1 MAMDELIRAQGTDGH
16 CYVVRPIAWSLDL
29 VEKCWAHISNFRI
42 FSDEVP
48 KSAEGFLK
56 VVVGLGAIWFEI
68 FDEDVQDIVGLMY
81 LDNVG
86 QGADGTLA
94 MATWHAML
102 WDAKAGPRRPVLKA
116 AIKALFAKFGF
127 HRLQAEIPCNH
138 GGVIRAARKIGF
150 VPEGRLRQCRRYD
163 GVWYDAIVLGLLH
176 HEVIE

>member
-1 MAMDELIRAQGTDGH
+1 MDELVRAKGVDDH
-16 CYVVRPIAWSLDL
+16 EYVVRPIQWSLAL
-29 VEKCWAHISNFRI
+29 VDSCWSHISSFRI

-68 FDEDVQDIVGLMY
+68 VDETVGEMVGLMY
-81 LDNVG
+81 LDNIG

-116 AIKALFAKFGF
+116 AVKALFSKFGF

-150 VPEGRLRQCRRYD
+150 VP
-163 GVWYDAIVLGLLH
+163 
-176 HEVIE
+176 